1 MLRVLFFQLQT
12 IDALKAMLIDNT
24 DYNEDTYAECWVSF
38 FFCWNI
44 VIFDIK
50 FGFNVE
56 KSYICGDIVHFT
68 MHSTGWMSLG

>member
-1 MLRVLFFQLQT
+1 MKEEGKRSEGYWLEVIVFLQ
-12 IDALKAMLIDNT
+12 IIDNS
-24 DYNEDTYAECWVSF
+24 DYNEDTYAESWVF

-56 KSYICGDIVHFT
+56 KQYICGDIVHFT
-68 MHSTGWMSLG
+68 MHSTG

>member
-1 MLRVLFFQLQT
+1 
-12 IDALKAMLIDNT
+12 MLIDNS
-24 DYNEDTYAECWVSF
+24 DYNEDTHVECWVS

-56 KSYICGDIVHFT
+56 K
-68 MHSTGWMSLG
+68 

>member
-1 MLRVLFFQLQT
+1 M
-12 IDALKAMLIDNT
+12 DNS
-24 DYNEDTYAECWVSF
+24 DYDEDTYAESWVF

-68 MHSTGWMSLG
+68 MHSTG